1 VENDAQEVV
10 QEEEDLKMEGYFE
23 KNDVVEK
30 DEIQQCWAWY
40 FEKLEYPHPLFST
53 TKQSMRNEF
62 LELYLFGV
70 IGWNFVYHLSV
81 FQSPPLHL
89 DS

>member
-30 DEIQQCWAWY
+30 DEIQQC
-40 FEKLEYPHPLFST
+40 
-53 TKQSMRNEF
+53 
-62 LELYLFGV
+62 
-70 IGWNFVYHLSV
+70 
-81 FQSPPLHL
+81 
-89 DS
+89 